1 MPDKTKAKPVKK
13 WNFSQDDYIELL
25 ESIDAN
31 NNTVIS
37 LIKDVKRIKSRM
49 GL

>member
-25 ESIDAN
+25 ESIDTNIKA
-31 NNTVIS
+31 VIN
-37 LIKDVKRIKSRM
+37 LTKDVKRIKTRM

>member
-1 MPDKTKAKPVKK
+1 MPDKTKVKPVKK

-25 ESIDAN
+25 ESIDTNIKA
-31 NNTVIS
+31 VIN
-37 LIKDVKRIKSRM
+37 LTKDVKRIKTRM

>member
-13 WNFSQDDYIELL
+13 WNLSQDDYIELL

-31 NNTVIS
+31 NKTIIS
-37 LIKDVKRIKSRM
+37 LMNDLKRIKIRM
-49 GL
+49 GI